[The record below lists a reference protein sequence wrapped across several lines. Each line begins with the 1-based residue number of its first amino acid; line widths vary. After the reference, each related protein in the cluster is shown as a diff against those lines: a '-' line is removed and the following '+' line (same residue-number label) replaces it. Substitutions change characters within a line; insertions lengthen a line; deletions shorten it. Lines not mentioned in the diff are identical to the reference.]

1 MTPVP
6 TKLEVALRKVTE
18 LPGVKA
24 ALVFDNF
31 HTIVARD
38 VPGQY
43 SNDVLKRIAAQLSQ
57 LALFSSKQ
65 RISTQEFRLVY
76 DKYAV
81 YTRLFAKNF
90 YLVVFMD
97 RELQPSDFRQPL
109 NLSVLVLDRVLRS
122 EDMYEASRTISGAA
136 EKAEDS
142 LRDTFEND
150 SSFAGR
156 FRRLCV
162 DYLGQS
168 GRDLVDMGLEELYL
182 FPPIRTESDMQRL
195 RGHALAHVLHPV
207 KRELLEKDSLKL
219 IEDCTAIG

>member
-1 MTPVP
+1 MA
-6 TKLEVALRKVTE
+6 TKLETALRKVTE

-43 SNDVLKRIAAQLSQ
+43 SNEILKRIASQLSQ

-65 RISTQEFRLVY
+65 RIPTQEFRLVY

-97 RELQPSDFRQPL
+97 RELQPTDFRQPL
-109 NLSVLVLDRVLRS
+109 NLSVLVLDRALRS
-122 EDMYEASRTISGAA
+122 EDMYEAGRTMSGAA
-136 EKAEDS
+136 EKAEIS
-142 LRDTFEND
+142 LRDSYEND

-156 FRRLCV
+156 FRQLCREF
-162 DYLGQS
+162 LGQS
-168 GRDLVDMGLEELYL
+168 GRDLVDMCLEELYL
-182 FPPIRTESDMQRL
+182 FPPIRTETDMQKL
-195 RGHALAHVLHPV
+195 RGVALSHIIHPV
-207 KRELLEKDSLKL
+207 KREIIEQESLRL
-219 IEDCTAIG
+219 IEDCISLG